1 MRTVELPESAPLAEY
16 EAWTHLVGEVRAL
29 RAEAHRLTEELG
41 GRRVWMVNSTET
53 GGGVAEMLPKMI
65 ALMRQLGL
73 ETHWAVIETR
83 EPRFFAVTKR
93 LHNLI
98 HDLGDPSFDDAD
110 REVYARV
117 NRENFDQ
124 FAKLLHPSDVVIVH
138 DPQPALLGA
147 LVRRELGNTFI
158 WRCHI
163 GLDKRTDRTEAAWS
177 FLRSTLEEADH
188 AVFSASDYIPDF
200 LKGRASIIH
209 PAIDPLSPKN
219 REFSPRKLQ
228 GILCNARLA
237 TEFAPV
243 LYPPYRNPA
252 LRLSPSGEWLAA
264 NEADE
269 IGLLFRP
276 IVSQISRWD
285 RLKGFGPL
293 LEAFV
298 RLKKKGGRRGLS
310 ALHRRRL
317 EIMRLV
323 MAGPDPRSVED
334 DPEGKELLA
343 ELTRRYLALPPQLQ
357 KDVALVVLPME
368 SSSEN
373 AYMVNAIQRCSTVV
387 VQNSIQ
393 EGFGLTVTEAMWK
406 RVAVVGSSAVGIR
419 QQIRN
424 GVDGVL
430 VSDPENREE
439 LAETL
444 DHVLHDPLRRAHL
457 AGNAQQRVYDEFL
470 VFAQIRS
477 WLRTLVSVTRAGRN
491 RGAPRVR
498 NGERPRAG
506 RTSA

>member
-1 MRTVELPESAPLAEY
+1 MRIVELPESAPLAEY

-29 RAEAHRLTEELG
+29 RSEAHRLTAELA

-73 ETHWAVIETR
+73 ETHWAVIEAR

-98 HDLGDPSFDDAD
+98 HDLGDPGFDDDD
-110 REVYARV
+110 REVYARA
-117 NRENFDQ
+117 NRENFEA
-124 FAKLLHPSDVVIVH
+124 FAKLLHPTDVVIVH

-147 LVRRELGNTFI
+147 LVRRELGNTFV

-163 GLDKRTDRTEAAWS
+163 GLDKSTPRTEAAWS
-177 FLRSTLEEADH
+177 FLRPHLDTADH
-188 AVFSASDYIPDF
+188 AVFSATDYIPGF
-200 LKGRASIIH
+200 LKGRSSIIH

-219 REFSPRKLQ
+219 REFSPRKVQ

-243 LYPPYRNPA
+243 LYPPYRSPA
-252 LRLSPSGEWLAA
+252 LRLAPSGAWVPA
-264 NEADE
+264 NEIDE

-276 IVSQISRWD
+276 IVAQISRWD

-298 RLKKKGGRRGLS
+298 RLKQKATRAGLS
-310 ALHRRRL
+310 DLHRRRL

-323 MAGPDPRSVED
+323 LAGPDPRSVED
-334 DPEGKELLA
+334 DPEGKQLLG
-343 ELTRRYLALPPQLQ
+343 ELTDRYLGLPPELQ
-357 KDVALVVLPME
+357 KDVALIVLPME
-368 SSSEN
+368 SRAEN

-406 RVAVVGSSAVGIR
+406 RVAVVGSNAVGIR

-430 VSDPENREE
+430 VSDPENADE

-444 DHVLHDPLRRAHL
+444 DHLLHDPLRRGHL

-470 VFAQIRS
+470 VFAQVRS
-477 WLRTLVSVTRAGRN
+477 WLRTLVSVTRASQARSE
-491 RGAPRVR
+491 ARVR
-498 NGERPRAG
+498 TEEGPRPD

>member
-1 MRTVELPESAPLAEY
+1 MRTVELPDSAPLAEY

-29 RAEAHRLTEELG
+29 RADAHRLTAELA

-65 ALMRQLGL
+65 ALMRALGL
-73 ETHWAVIETR
+73 ETHWAVLETR

-110 REVYARV
+110 REIYARV
-117 NRENFDQ
+117 NRENFQ
-124 FAKLLHPSDVVIVH
+124 KFAKLLHPSDVVIVH

-147 LVRRELGNTFI
+147 LVRRELGNTFV

-163 GLDKRTDRTEAAWS
+163 GLDKATERTNAAWS
-177 FLRSTLEEADH
+177 FLRPHLEEADH
-188 AVFSASDYIPDF
+188 AVFSAADYIPDF
-200 LKGRASIIH
+200 LKGRSSIIH

-219 REFSPRKLQ
+219 REFSPRKVQ

-237 TEFAPV
+237 TEYAPV
-243 LYPPYRNPA
+243 LYPPYGSPA
-252 LRLSPSGEWLAA
+252 LRLSPAGEWRPA
-264 NEADE
+264 NELDE

-276 IVSQISRWD
+276 IVTQISRWD
-285 RLKGFGPL
+285 RLKGFEPL

-298 RLKKKGGRRGLS
+298 RLKRKASSRGLS
-310 ALHRRRL
+310 DLHRRRL
-317 EIMRLV
+317 QIMRLIL
-323 MAGPDPRSVED
+323 AGPDPRSVED
-334 DPEGKELLA
+334 DPEGKELLG
-343 ELTRRYLALPPQLQ
+343 ELTARFLALSPEVQ
-357 KDVALVVLPME
+357 KDIALIVLPME
-368 SSSEN
+368 SRAEN

-430 VSDPENREE
+430 VSDPRNVEE
-439 LAETL
+439 LAATL
-444 DHVLHDPLRRAHL
+444 DQILHDPLRRGHL

-470 VFAQIRS
+470 VFAQVRS
-477 WLRTLVSVTRAGRN
+477 WLRTLVSVTR
-491 RGAPRVR
+491 GAQVRREARV
-498 NGERPRAG
+498 NAEERPRAG